1 MRGAKLERAT
11 LSGAILMDACAKPLL
26 IAGDHRCRTDFMSA
40 RLDHANLLRANLT
53 MALLE
58 GADLTNADVR
68 RADLSGA
75 SLCRA
80 TLTGV
85 ELHTAALEGADL
97 TNAIGITMPLLALS
111 ARTGVRLAGSP
122 FATGRSD

>member
-1 MRGAKLERAT
+1 
-11 LSGAILMDACAKPLL
+11 
-26 IAGDHRCRTDFMSA
+26 
-40 RLDHANLLRANLT
+40 

-85 ELHTAALEGADL
+85 ALHTAAVEGADL
-97 TNAIGITMPLLALS
+97 TDAIGIKIPLLALS
-111 ARTGVRLAGSP
+111 ERTGVRLAGGP
-122 FATGRSD
+122 FAGGRERG

>member
-1 MRGAKLERAT
+1 
-11 LSGAILMDACAKPLL
+11 
-26 IAGDHRCRTDFMSA
+26 
-40 RLDHANLLRANLT
+40 